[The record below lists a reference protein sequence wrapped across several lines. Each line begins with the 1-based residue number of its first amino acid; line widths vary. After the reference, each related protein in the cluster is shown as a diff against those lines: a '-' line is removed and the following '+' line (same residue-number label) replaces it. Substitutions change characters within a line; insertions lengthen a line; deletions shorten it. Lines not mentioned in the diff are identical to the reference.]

1 MYSIRFYLFYIYK
14 QQKRQ
19 NHFKLLLLNQ
29 KGLYIYNTHI
39 VYYIYIYHF
48 KKIKRNYINVLKKNN
63 KLSK

>member
-29 KGLYIYNTHI
+29 KGLYIYNTYCI
-39 VYYIYIYHF
+39 LYIYI
-48 KKIKRNYINVLKKNN
+48 ILKKL
-63 KLSK
+63 KEITLMF